1 MKNIVL
7 AFATLAVISCERD
20 ANKPRMSSDAQRII
34 DGQHYV
40 VSGKSID
47 QNIEKEVIDYFK
59 TTYGESIDIKTDV
72 AYLEKPTSVET
83 KKIIYKQVSNSDP
96 KTGEYT
102 ADINSHLIVIP
113 LPNNAIGGW
122 VTSVDSEGYSNYT
135 DQKLGYFTI
144 FSNVDGKKV
153 LIANTY
159 TMKLKADALGN
170 PMDFMTP
177 SDKPYKVFVFKY
189 ITK

>member
-7 AFATLAVISCERD
+7 AFAALAVISCERD
-20 ANKPRMSSDAQRII
+20 INKPRMSSDAQRII

-47 QNIEKEVIDYFK
+47 QKIEREVIDYYK
-59 TTYGESIDIKTDV
+59 TTYGESIHIKTDV

-83 KKIIYKQVSNSDP
+83 KKVIYKQVNNSDP

-102 ADINSHLIVIP
+102 ADINSHLIVIS
-113 LPNNAIGGW
+113 LPNNAVAGW
-122 VTSVDSEGYSNYT
+122 VASIDSEGYSSYT
-135 DQKLGYFTI
+135 NQKFGYFTA

-159 TMKLKADALGN
+159 TMRLKADASGN

-177 SDKPYKVFVFKY
+177 SDKSYKVFVFKY
-189 ITK
+189 ITE

>member
-1 MKNIVL
+1 MKNIIL
-7 AFATLAVISCERD
+7 AFVTLVVISCERD
-20 ANKPRMSSDAQRII
+20 TNTPRMSSDAQRII

-40 VSGKSID
+40 VLGKSID
-47 QNIEKEVIDYFK
+47 QKIEREVIGYYK
-59 TTYGESIDIKTDV
+59 TTYGESIHIKTDV

-83 KKIIYKQVSNSDP
+83 KKVIYKQVNNSDP

-113 LPNNAIGGW
+113 LPNNAVAGW
-122 VTSVDSEGYSNYT
+122 VASIDSEGYSSYT
-135 DQKLGYFTI
+135 NQKFGYFTA

-159 TMKLKADALGN
+159 TMRLKADASGN

-177 SDKPYKVFVFKY
+177 SDKSYKVFVFKY